1 MSGFSWSSTT
11 ILKSETFG
19 TKKKSSLC
27 KYNNY
32 MSLASSIDVFYFV
45 ENDQS
50 SNALFIVY

>member
-19 TKKKSSLC
+19 TKNFSLC